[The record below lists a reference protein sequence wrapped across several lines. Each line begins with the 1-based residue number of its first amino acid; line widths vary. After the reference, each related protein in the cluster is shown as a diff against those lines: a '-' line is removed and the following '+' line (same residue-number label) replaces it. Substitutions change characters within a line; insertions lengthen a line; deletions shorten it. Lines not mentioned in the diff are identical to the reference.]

1 MTPIDEEEE
10 FEITFLLRGPAR
22 QVVPRFESNPPLE
35 DKELLML
42 VAFGSRRSEM
52 ALFEEEN
59 RGALYSVAGQLLLS
73 RQVKKIGLD
82 EFQLLTSGT
91 ILETVGQP
99 AVHVGKYVKW
109 PLPLW
114 LRYEGLTND
123 MSLGE
128 LRLEYKVKPYLTI
141 TGSSQSEKE
150 RYGLGMGI
158 EKDF

>member
-1 MTPIDEEEE
+1 
-10 FEITFLLRGPAR
+10 
-22 QVVPRFESNPPLE
+22 
-35 DKELLML
+35 
-42 VAFGSRRSEM
+42 M